1 MSIRVREAE
10 EEERSHEKL
19 EMRGGGGDGVM
30 IMMEFIAHHFDLIE
44 LMILNGWTQTY
55 SALWRWFQL
64 KSSSAATVAATGK

>member
-19 EMRGGGGDGVM
+19 EMRGGDGVM